1 MSKALTISTKI
12 WVLGPCYLVSC
23 YNKLLWL
30 LFWRLGQNALSC
42 LLYVLWLCEQEVPQ
56 HKPWNVFKSNSLIH
70 SKQVTS
76 SKPSKMKYW
85 VSWEI
90 LGFIFHGKMGS
101 YVLTYSMAGWKLFL
115 DCDLE
120 DIQAKQLWEKLTFLW
135 AKLREYAFISLLFIR
150 LFRWKGGNLP
160 PWFLLHV

>member
-12 WVLGPCYLVSC
+12 WVFGPCYLVSC

-76 SKPSKMKYW
+76 SKPPFSDWIIFHCMATQHFAYHSSIGGHLVCFCASATMNHAARNGEKQHMLNKTNLWIRGWNYG
-85 VSWEI
+85 EI
-90 LGFIFHGKMGS
+90 L
-101 YVLTYSMAGWKLFL
+101 LPFL
-115 DCDLE
+115 YC
-120 DIQAKQLWEKLTFLW
+120 THSF
-135 AKLREYAFISLLFIR
+135 
-150 LFRWKGGNLP
+150 
-160 PWFLLHV
+160 

>member
-76 SKPSKMKYW
+76 SKPSKMKYS
-85 VSWEI
+85 SWEN
-90 LGFIFHGKMGS
+90 GFICINLFHGRMEALS
-101 YVLTYSMAGWKLFL
+101 RWWPRRYT
-115 DCDLE
+115 
-120 DIQAKQLWEKLTFLW
+120 AKQLWEKLTFLW